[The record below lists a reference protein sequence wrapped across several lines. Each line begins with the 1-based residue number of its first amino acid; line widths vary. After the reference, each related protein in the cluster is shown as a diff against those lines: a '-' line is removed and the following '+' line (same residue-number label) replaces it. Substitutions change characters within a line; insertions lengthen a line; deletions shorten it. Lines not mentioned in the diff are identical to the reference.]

1 LGLLLPY
8 SIRTLNLRGFP
19 DCHHRRKVTILY
31 TSLAGKGRPT
41 MALIPMSLRLEAA
54 EGSAGEEYRIY
65 DGDVEV
71 RNLPRREGA
80 GRTGTWHR
88 LTPGQLSTHVQR
100 NTVVAQWLQR
110 RLGWQRLLQ
119 KCVALESAN
128 DANLAEST
136 QDHYAA

>member
-1 LGLLLPY
+1 
-8 SIRTLNLRGFP
+8 
-19 DCHHRRKVTILY
+19 
-31 TSLAGKGRPT
+31 

-54 EGSAGEEYRIY
+54 EGFAGEEYRIY